1 MGGIYSRIAILDN
14 KSGWRV
20 KHLYNLS
27 DDVAFLGASENLG
40 EGFNPNS
47 SEINIKLVQ
56 TSKVDTSI
64 DVSSWQWA
72 YSLVTAVTCVS

>member
-1 MGGIYSRIAILDN
+1 MGGIYSRIATLDN

-27 DDVAFLGASENLG
+27 CGLAFLAASENLG

-47 SEINIKLVQ
+47 SEINIKTGSNFKGRHQ
-56 TSKVDTSI
+56 Y
-64 DVSSWQWA
+64 Q
-72 YSLVTAVTCVS
+72 CV